1 MSRLSRKRREELT
14 EAQREQF
21 DRIARFRQP
30 GDQDQIGGPFD
41 PWIRSPEVARRAV
54 SLGNFI
60 WERTTLDRRIV
71 ELAIVIT
78 ARHFRSNVEWVA
90 HTRMAREQ
98 GVSDAVIDAV
108 FARRRPET
116 APADELLTYDVVTA
130 LHETHDLPIE
140 LYRQAVN
147 GFGEQGLMELITTIG
162 FYGFVSLT
170 LNAFNVP
177 VAAGADTPFPR
188 EGE

>member
-1 MSRLSRKRREELT
+1 MSRLQKKLPDELT
-14 EAQREQF
+14 PEQREQF
-21 DRIARFRQP
+21 DRIARFRTP
-30 GDQDQIGGPFD
+30 DPDGQIGGPFD
-41 PWIRSPEVARRAV
+41 PWIRSPEIAKRAV

-71 ELAIVIT
+71 ELAIVVT

-98 GVSDAVIDAV
+98 GVKDETIEAI
-108 FARRRPET
+108 FAERRPEN
-116 APADELLTYDVVTA
+116 APADELLTWDVVTA
-130 LHETHDLPIE
+130 LHETHELPID
-140 LYRQAVN
+140 LYRRAVDT
-147 GFGEQGLMELITTIG
+147 FGEQGVMELIMTIG

-177 VAAGADTPFPR
+177 VAEGADTPFPR
-188 EGE
+188 EGD

>member
-1 MSRLSRKRREELT
+1 MSRLRKKRPEELT
-14 EAQREQF
+14 PEQREQF
-21 DRIARFRQP
+21 ERIARFREP
-30 GDQDQIGGPFD
+30 GPDGQLGGPFD
-41 PWIRSPEVARRAV
+41 PWVRSPEVARRAV

-60 WERTTLDRRIV
+60 WERTTLPRRIV

-98 GVSDAVIDAV
+98 GVRDEVINDV
-108 FARRRPET
+108 FARRRPVT

-130 LHETHDLPIE
+130 LHESHDLPID
-140 LYRQAVN
+140 LYHQSVDT
-147 GFGEQGLMELITTIG
+147 FGEQGLMELITTIG

-170 LNAFNVP
+170 LNAFDVP
-177 VAAGADTPFPR
+177 VADGADTPFPR

>member
-1 MSRLSRKRREELT
+1 MSRLQKKRPEELT
-14 EAQREQF
+14 PEQREQY
-21 DRIARFRQP
+21 DRIARFRKP
-30 GDQDQIGGPFD
+30 GPDGQIGGPFD

-90 HTRMAREQ
+90 HTRMAREH
-98 GVSDAVIDAV
+98 GVKDEVIDAV
-108 FARRRPET
+108 FARRRPEA

-130 LHETHDLPIE
+130 LHETHELPLE
-140 LYRQAVN
+140 LYNKAVDA
-147 GFGEQGLMELITTIG
+147 FGEQGLMELIMTIG

-177 VAAGADTPFPR
+177 VADGADAPFPR
-188 EGE
+188 EPD

>member
-1 MSRLSRKRREELT
+1 MSRLEPKRPEDLT
-14 EAQREQF
+14 AAQREQY
-21 DRIARFRQP
+21 DRIARFRKP
-30 GDQDQIGGPFD
+30 GADGQIGGPFD
-41 PWIRSPEVARRAV
+41 PWIRSPEVAKRAV

-71 ELAIVIT
+71 ELAIVVT

-98 GVSDAVIDAV
+98 GVSDEVIDAI
-108 FARRRPET
+108 FAQRRPDT
-116 APADELLTYDVVTA
+116 AQADELLTFDVVSA
-130 LHETHDLPIE
+130 LHQAHELPLP
-140 LYRQAVN
+140 LYRQAVEE
-147 GFGEQGLMELITTIG
+147 FGEQGLMELIMTIG

-177 VAAGADTPFPR
+177 VADGAETPFPR
-188 EGE
+188 EDG

>member
-1 MSRLSRKRREELT
+1 MSRLEKKRPEDLT
-14 EAQREQF
+14 PEQREQF
-21 DRIARFRQP
+21 DRIARFRKP
-30 GDQDQIGGPFD
+30 GVDGQLGGPFD
-41 PWIRSPEVARRAV
+41 PWVRSPEVAKRAV

-98 GVSDAVIDAV
+98 GVADEVIDAV
-108 FARRRPET
+108 FARRRPEN
-116 APADELLTYDVVTA
+116 APEDELLTYDVVTA

-140 LYRQAVN
+140 LYRRAVAA
-147 GFGEQGLMELITTIG
+147 FTEQGLMELIMTIG

-177 VAAGADTPFPR
+177 VADGAETPFPR
-188 EGE
+188 DGA

>member
-1 MSRLSRKRREELT
+1 MSRLTTKRREALT
-14 EAQREQF
+14 PEQQEQF
-21 DRIARFRQP
+21 DRIARFRKP
-30 GDQDQIGGPFD
+30 GPDGQIGGPFD

-60 WERTTLDRRIV
+60 WERTSLERRIV

-98 GVSDAVIDAV
+98 GVSDDVIEAV
-108 FARRRPET
+108 FAGRRPDT
-116 APADELLTYDVVTA
+116 APADEQLTYDVVTA
-130 LHETHDLPIE
+130 LHRTHDLPLP
-140 LYRQAVN
+140 LYDHAVDA
-147 GFGEQGLMELITTIG
+147 FGEQGLMDLIMTIG

-177 VAAGADTPFPR
+177 VAAGEETPFPR
-188 EGE
+188 EGA

>member
-1 MSRLSRKRREELT
+1 MSRLEKKRPDELT
-14 EAQREQF
+14 PEQREQY

-30 GDQDQIGGPFD
+30 DENGQIGGPFD

-54 SLGNFI
+54 SLGNLI
-60 WERTTLDRRIV
+60 WERTSLDRRIV
-71 ELAIVIT
+71 ELAIIIT

-98 GVSDAVIDAV
+98 GVSDEVIDDV
-108 FARRRPET
+108 FARRRPGN
-116 APADELLTYDVVTA
+116 APADELLTYDVVSA
-130 LHETHDLPIE
+130 LHETHDLPLE
-140 LYRQAVN
+140 LYRQAVKTW
-147 GFGEQGLMELITTIG
+147 GEQGLMEVIMTIG

-177 VAAGADTPFPR
+177 VAAGAEAPFPR

>member
-1 MSRLSRKRREELT
+1 MSRLQKKRPEELT
-14 EAQREQF
+14 PEQREQF
-21 DRIARFRQP
+21 DRIARFRKP
-30 GDQDQIGGPFD
+30 DADGQIGGPFD
-41 PWIRSPEVARRAV
+41 PWIRSPEVAKRAV

-71 ELAIVIT
+71 ELAIIIT

-90 HTRMAREQ
+90 HARMAREQ
-98 GVSDAVIDAV
+98 GVSDDVIDAV
-108 FARRRPET
+108 FARRRPQD
-116 APADELLTYDVVTA
+116 APADELLSYDVVTA
-130 LHETHDLPIE
+130 LHESHDLPLD
-140 LYRQAVN
+140 LYRQAVEA
-147 GFGEQGLMELITTIG
+147 FGEQGLMELIVTIG